1 MCVWVDAR
9 EGFRLKIIIFL
20 IKILLHK
27 NIEIIYCFKMSIIE
41 NLVRAFEL
49 AAHHKSDLLKNYSI
63 EKQMFA
69 IKNEAKH
76 KPA

>member
-1 MCVWVDAR
+1 
-9 EGFRLKIIIFL
+9 
-20 IKILLHK
+20 
-27 NIEIIYCFKMSIIE
+27 MSIIE
-41 NLVRAFEL
+41 NLVRDFEL
-49 AAHHKSDLLKNYSI
+49 TAHHKSDLLKNYSI